1 MYPEE
6 LTLHPA
12 VDSSFEPSL
21 AAAVT
26 HAASAELADA
36 LETIEHCIAQLSDDQ
51 VWHRQGEGLNSIGNL
66 LLHLTGNLRQWAI
79 AGLTGT
85 ADERRRPD
93 EFRAGGGISRHDLL
107 HGLRTCVV
115 EARRILPG
123 VSGEKL
129 LQVRTVQ
136 GFAVSGIAA
145 LWHTVAHFRG
155 HTQEIIGMT
164 RLLLGK
170 DYRFQWVPQT
180 AEQGA

>member
-6 LTLHPA
+6 LTLPPA
-12 VDSSFEPSL
+12 AGSLNDAAL
-21 AAAVT
+21 AAAVM
-26 HAASAELADA
+26 HAASSELADA
-36 LETIEHCIAQLSDDQ
+36 LATIEHCVSQLSDDQ

-79 AGLTGT
+79 AGLTGA
-85 ADERRRPD
+85 ADERRRPE
-93 EFRAGGGISRHDLL
+93 EFRTQGGISRDELVD
-107 HGLRTCVV
+107 GLRACVT
-115 EARRILPG
+115 EARHVLPSL
-123 VSGEKL
+123 SGEEL
-129 LQVRTVQ
+129 LRVRTVQ
-136 GFAVSGIAA
+136 GFAVSGMAA

-164 RLLLGK
+164 RLLRGK

>member
-6 LTLHPA
+6 LTLPHA
-12 VDSSFEPSL
+12 VDPSTEPSL

-36 LETIEHCIAQLSDDQ
+36 LATIEHCIAQLSDEQ

-79 AGLTGT
+79 AGLTGA
-85 ADERRRPD
+85 ADERRRLE
-93 EFRAGGGISRHDLL
+93 EFRAQGGISRDELVQS
-107 HGLRTCVV
+107 LRTCVA
-115 EARRILPG
+115 EARQILPS
-123 VSGEKL
+123 VRSEEL
-129 LQVRTVQ
+129 LRVRTVQ

-170 DYRFQWVPQT
+170 AYRFQWVPKT